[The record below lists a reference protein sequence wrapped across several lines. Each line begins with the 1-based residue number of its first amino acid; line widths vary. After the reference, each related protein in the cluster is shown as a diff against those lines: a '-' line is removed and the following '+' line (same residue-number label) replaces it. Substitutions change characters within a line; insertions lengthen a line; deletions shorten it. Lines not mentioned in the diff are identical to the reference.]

1 MQANFMEAIDLPNDA
16 MQFGHGSAFDPT
28 KVRDFLSLRK
38 EDVSRISNVSIKS
51 VRYDHAIPE
60 QVKDRLEEIANT
72 INWVADAFDG
82 DIDKTTTWFKVS
94 NPLLGDISPKDMIRL
109 GRYERLRNFIIHA
122 MQERNAMNASRVA
135 PNQA

>member
-1 MQANFMEAIDLPNDA
+1 MQNGSGHEERIAFGVYAI
-16 MQFGHGSAFDPT
+16 
-28 KVRDFLSLRK
+28 VRD
-38 EDVSRISNVSIKS
+38 
-51 VRYDHAIPE
+51 AT
-60 QVKDRLEEIANT
+60 VKDRLEEIANT